1 MSMEKVFLQHGYQ
14 SKEGGEPVNPPKG
27 GSNAVPFSRGIEAI
41 NYLLS
46 LSDEEFKSIA
56 SKSDRE
62 KLLKKLMSIN
72 NNSFEDFIKLC
83 MNKFKTNK
91 AIIYNE
97 GKNIGVQ
104 PIRMDEDGKIVDVM
118 GGIAYFRASS

>member
-1 MSMEKVFLQHGYQ
+1 MEKQ
-14 SKEGGEPVNPPKG
+14 
-27 GSNAVPFSRGIEAI
+27 
-41 NYLLS
+41 
-46 LSDEEFKSIA
+46 
-56 SKSDRE
+56 
-62 KLLKKLMSIN
+62 N
-72 NNSFEDFIKLC
+72 NGLEDFIKLC

-118 GGIAYFRASS
+118 AGIAYFRASN

>member
-1 MSMEKVFLQHGYQ
+1 MSTEKVFLQHGYQ
-14 SKEGGEPVNPPKG
+14 PKEGGEPVNPPKG
-27 GSNAVPFSRGIEAI
+27 GSNAVPFSRGLEAV

-56 SKSDRE
+56 PKLDRD
-62 KLLKKLMSIN
+62 KLLKRLINVN
-72 NNSFEDFIKLC
+72 NNSLEEFIKLC
-83 MNKFKTNK
+83 MDKFKTNK

-118 GGIAYFRASS
+118 GGIAYFRASN

>member
-1 MSMEKVFLQHGYQ
+1 MSIEKVFLQHGYQ
-14 SKEGGEPVNPPKG
+14 SKGDGYPINPPKG
-27 GSNAVPFSRGIEAI
+27 GSNIVPFSRGIEAV

-56 SKSDRE
+56 PKLDRD
-62 KLLKKLMSIN
+62 KLLKRLINVN
-72 NNSFEDFIKLC
+72 NNSLEEFIKLC

-104 PIRMDEDGKIVDVM
+104 PIRMDEDGRIVDVM
-118 GGIAYFRASS
+118 GGIAYFRASN